1 MMSVHNL
8 CHSFV
13 SERMGRANKGEDST
27 PSMSCKS
34 SFGYQGLLPLSKEAN
49 FAMCGGT
56 ARALQQLLWGELNS
70 PYSSSSHPKGCME
83 DAC

>member
-1 MMSVHNL
+1 MMSVHSL

-13 SERMGRANKGEDST
+13 SERMGRANKGEDSS

-49 FAMCGGT
+49 LAMCGGT
-56 ARALQQLLWGELNS
+56 A
-70 PYSSSSHPKGCME
+70 
-83 DAC
+83 